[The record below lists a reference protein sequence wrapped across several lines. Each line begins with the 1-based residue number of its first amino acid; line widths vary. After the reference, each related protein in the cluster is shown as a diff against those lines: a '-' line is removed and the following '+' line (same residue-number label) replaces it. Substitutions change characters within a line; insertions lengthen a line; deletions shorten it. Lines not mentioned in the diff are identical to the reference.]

1 VSQLR
6 VFLADDHTLFREGVR
21 ALLERQPTITVVGEA
36 GDGREAL
43 KRIEETAPDLVI
55 MDIVIPGL
63 NGIEVTRQIKK
74 IRPDLKVL
82 VLSMYDDQEYA
93 YEVLQAGASGYIQ
106 KDTVG
111 QELINAI
118 EVVSRGGCFLCSSIA
133 SKVVEHYVRRSDERG
148 GPVAP
153 PGELTPRE
161 REVLQLVVE
170 GNSNAQVGTRLGIS
184 PKTVE
189 VHRSRI
195 TSKLAIRDLPG
206 LVKYAIR
213 KGLIK
218 A

>member
-1 VSQLR
+1 
-6 VFLADDHTLFREGVR
+6 
-21 ALLERQPTITVVGEA
+21 VVGEA

-63 NGIEVTRQIKK
+63 NGIEVTRQVRK

-93 YEVLQAGASGYIQ
+93 YEMLQAGASGYIQ
-106 KDTVG
+106 KDAVG

-118 EVVSRGGCFLCSSIA
+118 EVVSRGGCFLCPSIA
-133 SKVVEHYVRRSDERG
+133 AKVVEHYVRRSDET
-148 GPVAP
+148 GPSSP

-170 GNSNAQVGTRLGIS
+170 GNSNAQVGARLGIS

>member
-74 IRPDLKVL
+74 TRPDLKVL

-118 EVVSRGGCFLCSSIA
+118 EVVSRGGCFLCPSIA
-133 SKVVEHYVRRSDERG
+133 TKVVEHYVRRTDES
-148 GPVAP
+148 GPAAP

-170 GNSNAQVGTRLGIS
+170 GNSNAQVGARLGIS

-195 TSKLAIRDLPG
+195 ASKLAIRDLPG

-213 KGLIK
+213 KGLIR

>member
-1 VSQLR
+1 VSALR

-21 ALLERQPTITVVGEA
+21 ALLERQPSISVVGEA

-43 KRIEETAPDLVI
+43 KRIEETSPDLVI

-63 NGIEVTRQIKK
+63 NGIEVTRQIRKTQ
-74 IRPDLKVL
+74 PDVKVL

-93 YEVLQAGASGYIQ
+93 YEVLRAGASGYIQ

-118 EVVSRGGCFLCSSIA
+118 EVVSRGGTFLCPSIA
-133 SKVVEHYVRRSDERG
+133 GKVVEHYVRRADGVPS
-148 GPVAP
+148 AP
-153 PGELTPRE
+153 PSELTPRE

-189 VHRSRI
+189 AHRSRI

>member
-1 VSQLR
+1 MSALR

-21 ALLERQPTITVVGEA
+21 ALLERQPSISVVGEA

-43 KRIEETAPDLVI
+43 KRIEETSPDLVI

-63 NGIEVTRQIKK
+63 NGIEVTRQIRKTQ
-74 IRPDLKVL
+74 PDVKVL

-93 YEVLQAGASGYIQ
+93 YEVLRAGASGYIQ

-118 EVVSRGGCFLCSSIA
+118 EVVSRGGTFLCPSIA
-133 SKVVEHYVRRSDERG
+133 GKVVEHYVRRADGVPS
-148 GPVAP
+148 AP
-153 PGELTPRE
+153 PSELTPRE

-189 VHRSRI
+189 AHRSRI

>member
-1 VSQLR
+1 MSALR

-21 ALLERQPTITVVGEA
+21 ALLERQPSISVVGEA

-43 KRIEETAPDLVI
+43 KRIEETSPDLVI

-63 NGIEVTRQIKK
+63 NGIEVTRQIRKTQ
-74 IRPDLKVL
+74 PDVKVL

-93 YEVLQAGASGYIQ
+93 YEVLRAGASGYIQ

-118 EVVSRGGCFLCSSIA
+118 EVVSRGGTFLCPSIA
-133 SKVVEHYVRRSDERG
+133 GKVVEHYVRRADGVPS
-148 GPVAP
+148 AP

-189 VHRSRI
+189 AHRSRI